1 LFKKHFD
8 KPLAIRYSG
17 TIEYI
22 LPTKNRMS
30 SLPENQ
36 YDTIIIG
43 GACAGL
49 AAGTYASRR
58 AMKTLIL
65 TKDIGGQIA
74 TTPDV
79 ENYPGIDFITGP
91 DLATAM
97 LLQAQKWGSEVIY
110 DEVVKLE
117 KRGEKDFVVSGS
129 KDYYGKSI
137 ILAYGKTP
145 RNLGITGEK
154 EYSGRGVS
162 YCVTCDAPLFRNRTV
177 VVVGGGSSAMEGALI
192 LSKICAKVYLVH
204 RRDIFRGEDILLKQ
218 IDETPNI
225 EKVLSSVSEEVI
237 GDGNVVKALK
247 VKNVHTT
254 EIRELEVQGIFVE
267 IGFIVNSALI
277 KDIVQLDRLNQVITN
292 GMQETST
299 SGVFAAGDITDTIF
313 KQAVISASEGAKA
326 ALTAYS
332 YVNDGKPVGV
342 DWNSTK

>member
-1 LFKKHFD
+1 
-8 KPLAIRYSG
+8 
-17 TIEYI
+17 
-22 LPTKNRMS
+22 
-30 SLPENQ
+30 
-36 YDTIIIG
+36 
-43 GACAGL
+43 
-49 AAGTYASRR
+49 
-58 AMKTLIL
+58 
-65 TKDIGGQIA
+65 
-74 TTPDV
+74 
-79 ENYPGIDFITGP
+79 
-91 DLATAM
+91 
-97 LLQAQKWGSEVIY
+97 
-110 DEVVKLE
+110 
-117 KRGEKDFVVSGS
+117 
-129 KDYYGKSI
+129 
-137 ILAYGKTP
+137 
-145 RNLGITGEK
+145 
-154 EYSGRGVS
+154 
-162 YCVTCDAPLFRNRTV
+162 
-177 VVVGGGSSAMEGALI
+177 MEGALI

-225 EKVLSSVSEEVI
+225 EKVLSSVSEEVV

-277 KDIVQLDRLNQVITN
+277 KDIVQLDRLNQVVTN